1 MQKKLISQLLE
12 DCQRYTDTLDTLVEE
27 ECDHI
32 EEHPVEPTAAD
43 SPTPCR
49 PASSEGTTNT
59 TKRRRKM
66 EVGVGEWNESRLTQ
80 LMENVVTRTL
90 TAAAVE
96 HQQAQEQ
103 LVLKM
108 ESSVN
113 ERMDG
118 LVKRIE
124 DGVME
129 KVNGRLETMEAKLT
143 NMDQKWEAK
152 FSKMQADMETRSL
165 ASLGS
170 AGTTTAQSMDRP
182 DFVARF
188 ISVKNILT
196 GNEFDNPSMYGM
208 TWEDADGLLNFVF
221 QKLPPD
227 IIQNVDKEAT
237 WRNIGSKEHPR
248 RVIYT
253 RLDITLRSVSSRSQ
267 VFIVSDAIGAILK
280 NNKCCHW
287 RGRELY
293 AAAEP
298 APHRKPILA
307 RGGRALGILNAAGI
321 PRGELK
327 PEFFSTISI
336 LAQKPNER
344 PALLVRYRNNTWTVF
359 NDALMRLYNIDGSEI
374 KRLLDALE

>member
-1 MQKKLISQLLE
+1 MQRDLISQLLE
-12 DCQRYTDTLDTLVEE
+12 DCQRYTGTQAEDS
-27 ECDHI
+27 DHI
-32 EEHPVEPTAAD
+32 EEHPSDATPA
-43 SPTPCR
+43 SIPTPSRAAC
-49 PASSEGTTNT
+49 AESTTN
-59 TKRRRKM
+59 KRRKM
-66 EVGVGEWNESRLTQ
+66 NLGEWNESRLTQ

-96 HQQAQEQ
+96 NKQAQEQ

-108 ESSVN
+108 ENSVN

-129 KVNGRLETMEAKLT
+129 KVNSRLDTMDARLT
-143 NMDQKWEAK
+143 NLDQKWEVK
-152 FSKMQADMETRSL
+152 FNKLQADMETRSH

-170 AGTTTAQSMDRP
+170 AGNTTTPPTDRL

-188 ISVKNILT
+188 ISIKNILT

-208 TWEDADGLLNFVF
+208 TWEDADRLLNFIF

-227 IIQNVDKEAT
+227 ITQNVDKEAT
-237 WRNIGSKEHPR
+237 CRNIGTKDHPR

-253 RLDITLRSVSSRSQ
+253 RLDVTLRNVSTRSQ
-267 VFIVSDAIGAILK
+267 VYIVSDAIGAILK
-280 NNKCCHW
+280 NNTCCHW

-327 PEFFSTISI
+327 PEFFSTTSI

-344 PALLVRYRNNTWTVF
+344 PVLLVRYRNGTWTVF
-359 NDALMRLYNIDGSEI
+359 SEALQRLYNIDGNEI
-374 KRLLDALE
+374 KRQLDALD